1 MKATM
6 LLVLLTIS
14 TAQAAEPKGT
24 LTLACK
30 GIKSETTPRIADAD
44 QSSISVDI
52 IIDFGARTVTG
63 FPLPPVC
70 NLDQPV
76 IRDITET
83 TIFFTGCSPSDL
95 TVSYSFLGTFHRVTG
110 AVEADFKST
119 GDVTWTR
126 SFSLKC
132 KPTR

>member
-76 IRDITET
+76 ISLR
-83 TIFFTGCSPSDL
+83 
-95 TVSYSFLGTFHRVTG
+95 LGTSLRPP
-110 AVEADFKST
+110 
-119 GDVTWTR
+119 
-126 SFSLKC
+126 SFSPVAARAISQLATASSG
-132 KPTR
+132 PSTE